1 MSKNVWLY
9 IGTSSR
15 TLMIPASRLRGIHPE
30 ADGTLLLSF
39 DSIVNTINTPPDK
52 VILNLFADN
61 THLDVMKAISR
72 AIHNQTPTFG
82 GFVTVADDTTSVGG
96 GYDTGFFHVPEYLT
110 DHDGTEAGKIA
121 SVNALKIQDATKGNL
136 TATTAAA
143 WANGT
148 ETPRAGVWIV
158 SSDNAAKV
166 IHLPPCHQ
174 GARVEY
180 LCSGSGF
187 KLRAEVT
194 SDYING
200 ATGEVEEVCPAGI
213 SRVRAYGMTGN
224 TWMIEKISTAGED
237 IEISGITT
245 TSEDIDLTA
254 NSASI
259 NLTAS
264 EDAADAIVLNASAGG
279 IDISA
284 TGEAAQDIDIT
295 NTGGSINLT
304 ATEDQAQ
311 AIFLNATTGGIQI
324 QALDAGA
331 SASDINVVSAG
342 GSLLLQGGESAA
354 DSVKIESTAGGI
366 DIFASGAAAGED
378 IDITATGS
386 SVNITS
392 TEGDA
397 AAIVLNASNG
407 GVDITGG
414 GSHID
419 ISSVANINISA
430 GSDGVGSLSLDGPSG
445 TQITNLMDQ
454 LSTLTTITD
463 SSITA
468 AYDTEYVIND
478 ADGGAIVLP
487 AAKKGTRIRF
497 IIETTISSNT
507 LTITA
512 MGGDLLKGYAICQ
525 RIDNAVDCTKT
536 VVKPNGSSDLI
547 LTLNGG
553 DQGGLAGDVID
564 LWGVS
569 GTEWRIRANLTHTG
583 SLDAANLFT

>member
-213 SRVRAYGMTGN
+213 SRVRAY
-224 TWMIEKISTAGED
+224 D
-237 IEISGITT
+237 DVF
-245 TSEDIDLTA
+245 SELGYFKQSNVLVA
-254 NSASI
+254 EAKYYKAVN
-259 NLTAS
+259 
-264 EDAADAIVLNASAGG
+264 AIVKNKN
-279 IDISA
+279 
-284 TGEAAQDIDIT
+284 E
-295 NTGGSINLT
+295 
-304 ATEDQAQ
+304 
-311 AIFLNATTGGIQI
+311 
-324 QALDAGA
+324 AGA
-331 SASDINVVSAG
+331 TLTKDINHFKGVARGILKANPSYA
-342 GSLLLQGGESAA
+342 SSMKWFTESE
-354 DSVKIESTAGGI
+354 VCN
-366 DIFASGAAAGED
+366 F
-378 IDITATGS
+378 
-386 SVNITS
+386 
-392 TEGDA
+392 EG
-397 AAIVLNASNG
+397 V
-407 GVDITGG
+407 
-414 GSHID
+414 
-419 ISSVANINISA
+419 
-430 GSDGVGSLSLDGPSG
+430 
-445 TQITNLMDQ
+445 
-454 LSTLTTITD
+454 
-463 SSITA
+463 
-468 AYDTEYVIND
+468 YVT
-478 ADGGAIVLP
+478 
-487 AAKKGTRIRF
+487 KK
-497 IIETTISSNT
+497 
-507 LTITA
+507 
-512 MGGDLLKGYAICQ
+512 
-525 RIDNAVDCTKT
+525 
-536 VVKPNGSSDLI
+536 
-547 LTLNGG
+547 
-553 DQGGLAGDVID
+553 
-564 LWGVS
+564 
-569 GTEWRIRANLTHTG
+569 H
-583 SLDAANLFT
+583 

>member
-1 MSKNVWLY
+1 
-9 IGTSSR
+9 
-15 TLMIPASRLRGIHPE
+15 MIPASRLRGMHPFG
-30 ADGTLLLSF
+30 DGRLLLSF
-39 DSIVNTINTPPDK
+39 NSIVNTINTPPDK
-52 VILNLFADN
+52 VVLNLFEDN

-82 GFVTVADDTTSVGG
+82 GFVTVADDSTSSGG

-110 DHDGTEAGKIA
+110 DHDGTENGRIV
-121 SVNALKIQDATKGNL
+121 SINSLLIQDATKGNL

-166 IHLPPCHQ
+166 IHLPPCHT

-213 SRVRAYGMTGN
+213 SRVRAYGMTGT

-245 TSEDIDLTA
+245 TGEDIDLTA

-304 ATEDQAQ
+304 ATEDVIS

-324 QALDAGA
+324 QANDAGA

-342 GSLLLQGGESAA
+342 GSINIQSGESAA
-354 DSVKIESTAGGI
+354 DSLVINSIAGGI
-366 DIFASGAAAGED
+366 DITATGAAAGED
-378 IDITATGS
+378 IDIVATGS

-392 TEGDA
+392 TETDA

-407 GVDITGG
+407 GVDITAGG
-414 GSHID
+414 NNLD
-419 ISSVANINISA
+419 ISSTANILISA
-430 GSDGVGSLSLDGPSG
+430 GTDGSGSLSLDGPDG
-445 TQITNLMDQ
+445 TSITNLLDPYTTF
-454 LSTLTTITD
+454 STITD

-468 AYDTEYVIND
+468 AYNTEYIIDD
-478 ADGGAIVLP
+478 ANGGAIILP
-487 AAKKGTRIRF
+487 AAAKGKRIRF
-497 IIETTISSNT
+497 IIGTDISSNT

-512 MGGDLLKGYAICQ
+512 LSGDLLKGYAICQ

-536 VVKPNGSSDLI
+536 LVQPNGSSDLV
-547 LTLNGG
+547 LTLNGT

-564 LWGVS
+564 FWGVS

-583 SLDAANLFT
+583 SLDVGNLFT